1 MNRVVVMKEALQHK
15 MLLVT
20 DKNGNIVEVNRGA
33 IAKQDIRTIVTSQDI
48 NKLDLVEMAISVLN
62 EQ

>member
-1 MNRVVVMKEALQHK
+1 
-15 MLLVT
+15 MLLIK
-20 DKNGNIVEVNRGA
+20 DKNGNIVEVKRTA
-33 IAKQDIRTIVTSQDI
+33 IAKQDIRTIVISQDI

>member
-1 MNRVVVMKEALQHK
+1 

-33 IAKQDIRTIVTSQDI
+33 IAKQDIRTIVTSKDM
-48 NKLDLVEMAISVLN
+48 NKLDLVEMAISILN
-62 EQ
+62 D

>member
-33 IAKQDIRTIVTSQDI
+33 IAKQDIRTIVTSKDM
-48 NKLDLVEMAISVLN
+48 NKLDLVEMAISILN
-62 EQ
+62 D